1 MTAMPRC
8 HIAIALAGWLG
19 IAPLC
24 VADDW
29 IAEYTAVAPQAV
41 AACGAN
47 RLKECRDGVQRLAD
61 LTDGRP
67 DFRCRLAR
75 AQVELGELPAAM
87 ANLAVCVRSG
97 LEFKDLATDP
107 VFDPLRALAGY
118 GELQQEQHRLALPA
132 AGYRAGVSLGDAD
145 LVSEDIVADPVDGAF
160 LVSSV
165 RKRKIIRVARDGSVS
180 DFMSAAQLSSW
191 GVYALALD
199 APKGILWATASAG
212 PESPPVL
219 DAERGRSVLLKINA
233 RSRQVLARLE
243 VAGAGPHGLG
253 DMTLGPHGEPYVS
266 DGLGGGVYTV
276 EAAPTPHLRAV
287 VAPGSIR
294 SPQTPVYIAGSTR
307 LLVPDYSRGIAVV
320 NLGAGGA
327 VTWLPHPAELA
338 LFGIDGLYLEG
349 RTLVAIQNGTRPE
362 RIVVMTLDPTCTRI
376 ADWRV
381 AVARPAALGDPTHG
395 VIVAK
400 DFYFLANSG
409 WDRIA
414 DDGQLTSGEDAKPPA
429 IWKLDWAV
437 DEANRAQPCPSA
449 ASGAAG

>member
-1 MTAMPRC
+1 MNPMPRC
-8 HIAIALAGWLG
+8 HITIVLSGWLG

-41 AACGAN
+41 AACDAN

-75 AQVELGELPAAM
+75 AQVELGELQPAM
-87 ANLAVCVRSG
+87 SNLAVCVRSG
-97 LEFKDLATDP
+97 LEFKDLATDRAL
-107 VFDPLRALAGY
+107 DALRPLAGY
-118 GELQQEQHRLALPA
+118 AELQQEQRRHAVPA
-132 AGYRAGVSLGDAD
+132 VGYREALSLGDAD
-145 LVSEDIVADPVDGAF
+145 LVSEDIVADAGDGAF

-165 RKRKIIRVARDGSVS
+165 RKRKIIRVARDGSLS
-180 DFMSAAQLSSW
+180 DFMTAAQLSSW

-199 APKGILWATASAG
+199 PAKGILWATASAG

-219 DAERGRSVLLKINA
+219 DAERGRSVLLKINV
-233 RSRQVLARLE
+233 RTRQVLARLE
-243 VAGAGPHGLG
+243 VAGAGPHGFG
-253 DMTLGPHGEPYVS
+253 DMTLGPRGEPYVS

-276 EAAPTPHLRAV
+276 DTTPLAHLRAV

-294 SPQTPVYIAGSTR
+294 SPQTPAYISGSSR
-307 LLVPDYSRGIAVV
+307 LLVPDYSRGIAVI
-320 NLGAGGA
+320 NLAVGGA

-362 RIVVMTLDPTCTRI
+362 RVLVMTLDPTCTRI

-381 AVARPAALGDPTHG
+381 AVARPATLGDPTHG
-395 VIVAK
+395 VIVGK

-414 DDGQLTSGEDAKPPA
+414 DDGQLTSGADAKPPA
-429 IWKLDWAV
+429 IWKLDWTA
-437 DEANRAQPCPSA
+437 DAASRAQACSSA
-449 ASGAAG
+449 ASSPAG